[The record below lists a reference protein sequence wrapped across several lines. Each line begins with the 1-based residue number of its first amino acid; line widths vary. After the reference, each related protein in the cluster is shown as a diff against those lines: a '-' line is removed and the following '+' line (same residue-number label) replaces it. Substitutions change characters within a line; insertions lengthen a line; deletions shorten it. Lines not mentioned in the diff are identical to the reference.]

1 LPNKVVFLNIIGIA
15 LQYSLL
21 GLLYYFLSKV
31 IKIVYTDLNISV
43 NGPSPSTKNDYNNS
57 EFHTRA
63 TLLVVD
69 SGHIKLKQKS
79 FFLDETI
86 YIGRD
91 EHNGIVIDDSFISH
105 EHASINKDQQGYW
118 LTDLHSTNKTY
129 LNGQPIAKA
138 MLLKNG
144 DLIKIGAVTFSF
156 KGVRDIAST
165 CNF

>member
-1 LPNKVVFLNIIGIA
+1 MPNKVVILNVIGIV

-21 GLLYYFLSKV
+21 GLLYYFLVKV

-43 NGPSPSTKNDYNNS
+43 YGSRLSKKDDNVDIL
-57 EFHTRA
+57 TRA

-69 SGHIKLKQKS
+69 SGHIALAQKS

-91 EHNGIVIDDSFISH
+91 ERNGIIIDDSFVSH
-105 EHASINKDQQGYW
+105 EHASINKDQQGFW

-129 LNGQPIAKA
+129 LNGQPIVKA
-138 MLLKNG
+138 ALLKNG
-144 DLIKIGAVTFSF
+144 DLIKVGSVTFSF
-156 KGVRDIAST
+156 KGVRGIAST

>member
-1 LPNKVVFLNIIGIA
+1 MVGIA

-21 GLLYYFLSKV
+21 GLLYYFLIKV

-43 NGPSPSTKNDYNNS
+43 YGPNSSVKNDHNS
-57 EFHTRA
+57 AELYARA
-63 TLLVVD
+63 TLMVVD
-69 SGHIKLKQKS
+69 SGHIKLAQKS
-79 FFLDETI
+79 FFVDETI
-86 YIGRD
+86 YVGRD
-91 EHNGIVIDDSFISH
+91 ERNGIVIDDSFVSH
-105 EHASINKDQQGYW
+105 EHASINKDKQGYW

-138 MLLKNG
+138 TLLKNG

>member
-1 LPNKVVFLNIIGIA
+1 MVGIA

-21 GLLYYFLSKV
+21 GLLYYFLIKV

-43 NGPSPSTKNDYNNS
+43 DGPGSSIKIDHNS
-57 EFHTRA
+57 VELYARA
-63 TLLVVD
+63 TLMVVD
-69 SGHIKLKQKS
+69 SGHIKLAQKS
-79 FFLDETI
+79 FFVDETI
-86 YIGRD
+86 YVGRD
-91 EHNGIVIDDSFISH
+91 ERNGIVIDDSFVSH
-105 EHASINKDQQGYW
+105 EHASINKDKQGYW

-138 MLLKNG
+138 TLLKNG